1 MQCIFVYLLCTQQL
15 YWIHLLVLIVFF
27 FYRVLRFSIYK
38 IMSSANSDSFISSF
52 PIWIP
57 FISFSCLTA
66 LARASN
72 TKLNKSGDSWLSSL
86 ICSCHHQYDIG
97 CRLVIYDLYC
107 VEMCFFYIH
116 FVESF
121 YTNVENSSTHPFIHK
136 WMLNFVQCFFC
147 IYWDDHTVL
156 SFILLMRWVIW
167 TNHAY
172 CNISHLSRV
181 HALFNVLLNLVCYKD
196 FCIYVHW
203 GYWPEIFF
211 SCGVLV

>member
-1 MQCIFVYLLCTQQL
+1 
-15 YWIHLLVLIVFF
+15 
-27 FYRVLRFSIYK
+27 
-38 IMSSANSDSFISSF
+38 MSSANSDSFTSSF

-57 FISFSCLTA
+57 LISFSCLTA
-66 LARASN
+66 LARAFN

-86 ICSCHHQYDIG
+86 ICPVTIQYDIG

-107 VEMCFFYIH
+107 VEMCFFSIH

-136 WMLNFVQCFFC
+136 WVLNFVQCFFH

-156 SFILLMRWVIW
+156 AFILLTRCVIW

-172 CNISHLSRV
+172 GSTSHWSRV
-181 HALFNVLLNLVCYKD
+181 CAPFNVSLNLVWCKD

-203 GYWPEIFF
+203 GYWPVIFF
-211 SCGVLV
+211 FCGVLV